1 MYNLRVMNLDAV
13 DKAII
18 KQLQDNGRITNKK
31 IAEILNLSEGTIR
44 NRIRRLTESNIL
56 KIKGLINP
64 EVEKEKQ
71 LVYVMIKLSGN
82 RNSLDVAR
90 KVAALEPIKSVS
102 IIAGRYDLV
111 AEIFIESHTLI
122 EFLNTELAK
131 IDSILTVESLM
142 TLRNFDKWV

>member
-18 KQLQDNGRITNKK
+18 KQLQDNGRVTNKK

>member
-1 MYNLRVMNLDAV
+1 MYNLRVMNLDAI

-18 KQLQDNGRITNKK
+18 KQLQDNGRITNKR